1 MDARA
6 LLLILVLVAGCV
18 SPGIVPPKEA
28 VKKVRA
34 IHIVAME
41 TPPLGVPPEFRHAV
55 PLYASPLL
63 IYNTIAVLI
72 EWPAAQRR
80 GAEVSRSLQA
90 SLETKGN
97 WIPTLALADMVR
109 AQLEARGIAAG
120 VAPAVRPIPAVQNR
134 DYTLL
139 MENWMA
145 PIRAWYNDTKP
156 DSGYA
161 GLPSGQPLYV
171 LEVGVAN
178 YEIVEDK
185 LLMTVMMMKMIDPSD
200 GRVTGRARA
209 RMNPA
214 NMPVV
219 GPPEQAFGNDAK
231 RFKEVVTAE
240 GYPLIKECLAQL
252 RLVE

>member
-34 IHIVAME
+34 VHIVAME
-41 TPPLGVPPEFRHAV
+41 APPLGVPPEFRHLV

-72 EWPAAQRR
+72 ELPAAQRR

-90 SLETKGN
+90 SLETRGN
-97 WIPTLALADMVR
+97 WIPTLALADVAR
-109 AQLEARGIAAG
+109 AQLEARGIAAS
-120 VAPAVRPIPAVQNR
+120 VAPGVRPIPAVQNR
-134 DYTLL
+134 DYTLF

-156 DSGYA
+156 VSGYA
-161 GLPSGQPLYV
+161 GIPSGQPLYV

-185 LLMTVMMMKMIDPSD
+185 LLMTVMMKMIDPSD
-200 GRVTGRARA
+200 GHVLGRARA
-209 RMNPA
+209 LMNTA
-214 NMPVV
+214 KMPVV
-219 GPPEQAFGNDAK
+219 GPLDQAFGDNAK
-231 RFKEVVTAE
+231 RFKAVVTAE
-240 GYPLIKECLAQL
+240 GYTLVKECLTQL